1 MYKTIFV
8 LLYATITLM
17 FALQTGAVP
26 RISLVDNKN
35 WSMAKW
41 HSTSIDNLNLKKK
54 IQQTK
59 TLKCIHTDHNP

>member
-41 HSTSIDNLNLKKK
+41 HSTSIDNLN
-54 IQQTK
+54 
-59 TLKCIHTDHNP
+59 